1 MMHFRC
7 LCFFLFY
14 VTGGARRSIRID
26 DSRDDAQQQDNT
38 LANRLEVSAVAREAL
53 IPGDFGA
60 SFFHRVGL
68 QAGGLRESSKQDGRR
83 AGHLESHRGAPLFR
97 LGPPRAKVALQA
109 ASGPEE
115 DRLPPKE
122 VPFSRRSAVLGGSA
136 ALAAVLGRVSPGIA
150 LDYEPGCGE
159 KCRSSGYGEFA
170 KMSGTMGGDEAD
182 AIARNQ
188 LGSATGPKSYTQAF
202 SAMSEDERT
211 ALLAKAEAVTAKWL
225 KMKAE
230 VAKALSAKTPAYP
243 VAQSALDNSM
253 NAIKTDMRT
262 VSKALS
268 SGDITVRDTTMGG
281 VDQPRFD
288 YNTGQFELQPLAAEA
303 EKVFKVV
310 NDLYFSGIKP
320 KGDPAAALN
329 KLAAADELFVA
340 WRDMVATASSR

>member
-1 MMHFRC
+1 M
-7 LCFFLFY
+7 
-14 VTGGARRSIRID
+14 
-26 DSRDDAQQQDNT
+26 
-38 LANRLEVSAVAREAL
+38 REW
-53 IPGDFGA
+53 
-60 SFFHRVGL
+60 
-68 QAGGLRESSKQDGRR
+68 SKQDGRR

-97 LGPPRAKVALQA
+97 LGPPRAKVALQAASGSEVAIQA

-136 ALAAVLGRVSPGIA
+136 ALAAVLGRVSPGIGK
-150 LDYEPGCGE
+150 E
-159 KCRSSGYGEFA
+159 GEFA

-188 LGSATGPKSYTQAF
+188 IGSATGPKVYKQAF

-230 VAKALSAKTPAYP
+230 VTKALSAKTPAYP

-253 NAIKTDMRT
+253 NALKTDMRT

-268 SGDITVRDTTMGG
+268 GGDITVRDTTKGG

-303 EKVFKVV
+303 EEVFKVV
-310 NDLYFSGIKP
+310 NDLYFAGIKP
-320 KGDPAAALN
+320 KGDPAVALN

-340 WRDMVATASSR
+340 WRDMVATASSK